1 MDKEMNFGKRLL
13 KAINDLGMSQSEL
26 ARRLGVKAQSVNGW
40 CNSDILPRSEI
51 LNRLPAAT
59 GYPLSWFFMEDHE
72 PTEDLAPWAPKP
84 SVKPASELQSKLLEV
99 FEELPT
105 DDEKEKIIRLIELRL
120 KELDDFATSYL
131 QKRNLIPPAK

>member
-1 MDKEMNFGKRLL
+1 MNFGKRLL
-13 KAINDLGMSQSEL
+13 KAINDLGISQSEL

-51 LNRLPAAT
+51 LNRLPSAT
-59 GYPLSWFFMEDHE
+59 GYPLSWFFMEEREPLEDH
-72 PTEDLAPWAPKP
+72 DPWELKP
-84 SVKPASELQSKLLEV
+84 AVKPKSELQSRLLEV

-105 DDEKEKIIRLIELRL
+105 EDEKEKVIRMIELRL
-120 KELDDFATSYL
+120 KELDEFATSYL

>member
-1 MDKEMNFGKRLL
+1 MNFGKRLL

-72 PTEDLAPWAPKP
+72 LKEDHDPWAPKP
-84 SVKPASELQSKLLEV
+84 TVKPASELQSKLLEV

-105 DDEKEKIIRLIELRL
+105 DDEKEKIIRMIEFRL